1 MHPSMVIEP
10 FVLLIALL
18 PLAAYLTLFG
28 LIRLSGRAMV
38 TTGGRDTFAIAIAI
52 SGLVAVGPAEL
63 FFPEAAAA
71 AFGIAIWP
79 VLVFLYFLLVT
90 LVILS
95 SRPRLVIYGRGVSAL
110 ASPLLRAAQSIDP
123 QAECDESAGQISLPG
138 AGIHLR
144 IDGFRGADTAE
155 VFAYEGSIVPSFWHR
170 LRAALQEELSK
181 EEAVAQRRGGMTFV
195 VGAAMLVLISVQLF
209 VAHDQVVQGFQE
221 WLWR

>member
-1 MHPSMVIEP
+1 MVIEP

-28 LIRLSGRAMV
+28 LIRLSGRPLV
-38 TTGGRDTFAIAIAI
+38 TTGSRDTFAIAIAI
-52 SGLVAVGPAEL
+52 SGLIAVGPAEL
-63 FFPEAAAA
+63 FFPQAAAA
-71 AFGIAIWP
+71 AFGVAIWP
-79 VLVFLYFLLVT
+79 VLAFLYFLLIT

-95 SRPRLVIYGRGVSAL
+95 SRPRLVVYGRGVGSL

-123 QAECDESAGQISLPG
+123 EATSDESAGQISMPT

-144 IDGFRGADTAE
+144 IEGFRGADTAE
-155 VFAYEGSIVPSFWHR
+155 VSAFESSIVPSFWQR
-170 LRAALQEELSK
+170 LLAALQKELSK

-195 VGAAMLVLISVQLF
+195 IGAAMLVVVSVQLF
-209 VAHDQVVQGFQE
+209 VAHEQVVQGFRE

>member
-1 MHPSMVIEP
+1 MVIEP

-28 LIRLSGRAMV
+28 LIRLSGRPLV
-38 TTGGRDTFAIAIAI
+38 TTGSRDTFAIAVAI

-71 AFGIAIWP
+71 AFGMAIWP
-79 VLVFLYFLLVT
+79 VLAFLYLLLIT

-123 QAECDESAGQISLPG
+123 QATCDEAAGQISLPT

-144 IDGFRGADTAE
+144 IEGFRGADTAE
-155 VFAYEGSIVPSFWHR
+155 VFAYEGSIVPSFWNR
-170 LRAALQEELSK
+170 LLVSLHNELSQ

-195 VGAAMLVLISVQLF
+195 IGAAMLVLISVQLF
-209 VAHDQVVQGFQE
+209 VAHEQVVQGFRQ

>member
-1 MHPSMVIEP
+1 MAIEP

-28 LIRLSGRAMV
+28 MIRLSGRPMV
-38 TTGGRDTFAIAIAI
+38 TTGGRDTFAIAVAI

-71 AFGIAIWP
+71 ALGMAIWP
-79 VLVFLYFLLVT
+79 VLAFLYLLLVT

-95 SRPRLVIYGRGVSAL
+95 SRPRLIVYGRGTSAL
-110 ASPLLRAAQSIDP
+110 AIPLLRAAQSIDP
-123 QAECDESAGQISLPG
+123 QASCDESAGQISLPS

-144 IDGFRGADTAE
+144 IDGYRGADTAE
-155 VFAYEGSIVPSFWHR
+155 VSAYESSIVPSFWQR
-170 LRAALQEELSK
+170 LLVALQSELSK

-195 VGAAMLVLISVQLF
+195 LGAAMLVLVSIQLF
-209 VAHDQVVQGFQE
+209 VAHEQVVQGFRE